1 MKITDP
7 NSEAVAAVQGPGVVR
22 SREVH
27 SAGPL
32 PLCLFPP
39 GANTDLSLGC
49 SLLRSQCSRDR
60 SWRGERDALFR
71 NPGTWEDGRLASPK
85 PTPRCQSEGRSFQR
99 KASRTCRRL
108 RAEHMEPLA
117 SWRQSDRSQSR
128 CAIKDAES
136 VMGVGLCRGADS
148 LQPPPIWQ
156 MSPQCPLLTPASKAA
171 PLGFPNVP
179 RALVS
184 FSLLPSCRTPLFL
197 LGHWGSLG
205 VPGPSWDGA
214 WAEHTLGAHTVP
226 AAVCVGAGYGH
237 PTAWELYLWD
247 TGSQD
252 PPDSGSPS
260 PCLGFLQ
267 EANPR
272 KARLST
278 PATAQ
283 ASRAIS

>member
-1 MKITDP
+1 MSLGARGWLRGCGALPVLTLT
-7 NSEAVAAVQGPGVVR
+7 SVLQGGPGPGGPRLRLHPADPARGSAPGLRGAQAGAARAGFPLQPRCFHPPVAGLL
-22 SREVH
+22 SRPTRPH
-27 SAGPL
+27 
-32 PLCLFPP
+32 
-39 GANTDLSLGC
+39 
-49 SLLRSQCSRDR
+49 R
-60 SWRGERDALFR
+60 
-71 NPGTWEDGRLASPK
+71 RLA
-85 PTPRCQSEGRSFQR
+85 EGF
-99 KASRTCRRL
+99 AT
-108 RAEHMEPLA
+108 RAHTGEG
-117 SWRQSDRSQSR
+117 SQSR

-278 PATAQ
+278 PAPAQ
-283 ASRAIS
+283 ASRASP